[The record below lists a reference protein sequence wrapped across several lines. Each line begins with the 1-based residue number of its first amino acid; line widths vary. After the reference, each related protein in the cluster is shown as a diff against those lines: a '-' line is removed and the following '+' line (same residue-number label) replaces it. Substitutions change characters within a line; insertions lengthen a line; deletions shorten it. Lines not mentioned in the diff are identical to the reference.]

1 MANLK
6 ILRERIQSINATKK
20 ITSAMK
26 LIATSRFKKI
36 QKHGREALSYSEKI
50 NHLLVQALHYEPLE
64 AQLPLLIRGNKGK
77 RHLMLIL
84 GSDKGL
90 CGGFNINSVKHAIHQ
105 THKMDQEVKFLCIGQ
120 KVFSSL
126 PSSLRSEVLETIPMD
141 DKTDYAQILKLA
153 HRLKNLLEEGMFD
166 ACSIVHNQFKSIIC
180 YIPTFHSLVPLGPS
194 LTHKTLKEVEDK
206 GPLLFA
212 VEPKI
217 NTLLK
222 SLAFQNLTAQLYYAC
237 VDSHM
242 SEHSARMM
250 AMDSST
256 RNAEDMLY
264 GLKTNYHRSRQA
276 MITNELIEIIAGAES
291 L

>member
-6 ILRERIQSINATKK
+6 VLRERIQSINATKK

-26 LIATSRFKKI
+26 LIATSRFKKF
-36 QKHGREALSYSEKI
+36 QKHGKEALSYTEKI
-50 NHLLVQALHYEPLE
+50 NHLLVSALQYEPLE
-64 AQLPLLIRGNKGK
+64 AELPLLIKGGKGK
-77 RHLMLIL
+77 KHLMLIL

-90 CGGFNINSVKHAIHQ
+90 CGGFNLNSTKHVMHQ
-105 THKMDQEVKFLCIGQ
+105 LQKMDQEVQFLCVGQ

-126 PSSLRSEVLETIPMD
+126 PPSLRSQVLETIAMD
-141 DKTDYAQILKLA
+141 DKADYAEVLKLA
-153 HRLKNLLEEGMFD
+153 HRLKSLLASGSFD
-166 ACSIVHNQFKSIIC
+166 RFSIVHNQFKSIIC
-180 YIPTFHSLVPLGPS
+180 YTPTFHTLVPLGPS
-194 LTHKTLKEVEDK
+194 LTHKTSKEEQGK
-206 GPLLFA
+206 GPILFA
-212 VEPKI
+212 VEPRI
-217 NTLLK
+217 NNLLK
-222 SLAFQNLTAQLYYAC
+222 TLAFQNFTAQLYYAC
-237 VDSHM
+237 IDSQM

-256 RNAEDMLY
+256 RNAEDMLL

>member
-36 QKHGREALSYSEKI
+36 QKQSRGALGYAEKI
-50 NHLLVQALHYEPLE
+50 NYLLNSALQYEPLD
-64 AQLPLLIRGNKGK
+64 ARLPLLIKGNKGK
-77 RHLMLIL
+77 KHLMLIL

-90 CGGFNINSVKHAIHQ
+90 CGGFNLNIVKHALHQ
-105 THKMDQEVKFLCIGQ
+105 SKMMDQEVSFLCLGQ
-120 KVFSSL
+120 KIFSSL
-126 PSSLRSEVLETIPMD
+126 PPSARSQVLETFSMD
-141 DKTDYAQILKLA
+141 NKENYEEVLKLA
-153 HRLKNLLEEGMFD
+153 YFLENLLASGTFD
-166 ACSIVHNQFKSIIC
+166 SFSIVHNQFKSIIC
-180 YIPTFHSLVPLGPS
+180 YIPAFHTLVPLGPS
-194 LTHKTLKEVEDK
+194 LVRRALKEVETKD
-206 GPLLFA
+206 PMLFA

-222 SLAFQNLTAQLYYAC
+222 TLAFQNLTAQLYYAC
-237 VDSHM
+237 IESHM